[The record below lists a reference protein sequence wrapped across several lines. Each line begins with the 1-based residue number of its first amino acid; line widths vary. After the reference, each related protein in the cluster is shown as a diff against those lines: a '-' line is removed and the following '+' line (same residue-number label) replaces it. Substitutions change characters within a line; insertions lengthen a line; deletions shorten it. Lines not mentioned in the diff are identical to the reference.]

1 MKFGPSYDAKLDERR
16 LNLQRERIRVCLLGT
31 KKWHLLSEI
40 CEELERRHKC
50 RFPEASVS
58 AQGRHLSRP
67 EHGSHIWEKQRRGGD
82 GPWEYRLRAPQMM
95 PAQQTSFSS
104 DDSMQ
109 AKGDVA

>member
-1 MKFGPSYDAKLDERR
+1 MRYGPAYDAALDARR

-40 CEELERRHKC
+40 CAELERRHKC

-67 EHGSHIWEKQRRGGD
+67 EHGSHIWEKRRRNGD
-82 GPWEYRLRAPQMM
+82 GPWEYRLRMQEQPA
-95 PAQQTSFSS
+95 AQQGSIFE
-104 DDSMQ
+104 
-109 AKGDVA
+109 ARA